1 MSRGILTEILKKL
14 KEFVLQVLQK
24 FDIADLHSH
33 MRAKI
38 TNHSRCNVKFVLR
51 NEGKVSVKK
60 CESLVKIQ
68 EIT

>member
-1 MSRGILTEILKKL
+1 MSRGIFTEILKKL

-24 FDIADLHSH
+24 FDTADLHSR

-38 TNHSRCNVKFVLR
+38 TNHSHCNVKFVLR

-60 CESLVKIQ
+60 WESLVKIRK
-68 EIT
+68 

>member
-24 FDIADLHSH
+24 FDIADLNSR

-38 TNHSRCNVKFVLR
+38 TNHSRCNVKIVLR
-51 NEGKVSVKK
+51 NKRKVSVKK

-68 EIT
+68 K